1 MHDPDKIAMCKEYLR
16 NGTCHPTGDVCHLS
30 HEPSPERVPACLHF
44 LRGNCTNVSCRYA
57 HIRVNPSAPVCR
69 AFATIGYCCKGAECT
84 ERHVHECPEYTNTG
98 VCRNK
103 KCHLP
108 HIDKA
113 DQMKKHAAN
122 NVGSRAVS
130 TEDDDSDVISDE
142 DNDSANSDIDSDG
155 LEELMNRT
163 DTSHALSQQ
172 RDFVHL

>member
-1 MHDPDKIAMCKEYLR
+1 MLQATSVTFHMTLHQNASLHVCISFVAIAPM
-16 NGTCHPTGDVCHLS
+16 
-30 HEPSPERVPACLHF
+30 F
-44 LRGNCTNVSCRYA
+44 LVDMLMFAS
-57 HIRVNPSAPVCR
+57 NPSAPVCR
-69 AFATIGYCCKGAECT
+69 AFATIGYCRKGAECT
-84 ERHVHECPEYTNTG
+84 ERHVHECPDYSNTG
-98 VCRNK
+98 VCGNK

-130 TEDDDSDVISDE
+130 TYDDDSDFISDE

-155 LEELMNRT
+155 LEELTNRT